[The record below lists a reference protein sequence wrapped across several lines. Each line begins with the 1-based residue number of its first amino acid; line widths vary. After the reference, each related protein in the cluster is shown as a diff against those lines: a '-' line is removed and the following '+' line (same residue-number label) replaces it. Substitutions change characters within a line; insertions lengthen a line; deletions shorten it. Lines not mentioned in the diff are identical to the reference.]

1 MFSDVWSENAALF
14 KIDENPFKSMK
25 YYIMALK
32 GKIQVTIEHDFYNSV
47 HGLLNI
53 QLCVNYM
60 HAFKNSCSF

>member
-1 MFSDVWSENAALF
+1 MCSDVWSENAALF

-32 GKIQVTIEHDFYNSV
+32 GKIQATIEHIYNSV

-53 QLCVNYM
+53 QLCINYM
-60 HAFKNSCSF
+60 HAFNNLCSF